1 MSAAFWIG
9 ILIGL
14 WIGAGLGIASIALL
28 SRGRKIPR

>member
-1 MSAAFWIG
+1 MNLFWIG

-28 SRGRKIPR
+28 RRNRNSPR